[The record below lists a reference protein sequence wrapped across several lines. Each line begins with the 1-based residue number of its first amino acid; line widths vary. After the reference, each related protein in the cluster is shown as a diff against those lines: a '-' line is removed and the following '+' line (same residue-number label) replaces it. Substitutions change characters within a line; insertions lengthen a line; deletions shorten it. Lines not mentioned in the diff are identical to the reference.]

1 MNLANMAECQPHQ
14 RGTCKWTDYFE
25 MFTSF
30 MFEET
35 SSIAG
40 TAQKDSFAVFVKI
53 YSNEI
58 ESSHETRGRPAL
70 GN

>member
-40 TAQKDSFAVFVKI
+40 TAQKDSFAV
-53 YSNEI
+53 
-58 ESSHETRGRPAL
+58 
-70 GN
+70 